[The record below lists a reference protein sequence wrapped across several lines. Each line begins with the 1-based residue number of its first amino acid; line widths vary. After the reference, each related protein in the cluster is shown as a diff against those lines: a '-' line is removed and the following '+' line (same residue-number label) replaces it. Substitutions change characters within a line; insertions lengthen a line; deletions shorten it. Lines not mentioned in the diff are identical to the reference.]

1 VTTGPTGETP
11 ADGQPDPGRTPARR
25 WRGAGIVIARP
36 FGIPVYVSPSWFVL
50 AALLVVLYGN
60 SLESGVATGAQRYLV
75 AGVFVVLLYLSVLV
89 HELSHCVVARAFRLQ
104 VDRVVLYPL
113 GGFSEISTEPA
124 TPGPYFLVAA
134 AGPALSIGL
143 AGLGFLLARIVSP
156 GLARELIDQL
166 YVANLIVGLFNL
178 LPGLPLDGGRM
189 LRAAIW
195 KITRNPDTSTIVAAW
210 GGRVIAIA
218 IAAYAIFGSAA
229 GQGSVLSYSR
239 LWLLF
244 ISAFLWMQS
253 SQVIA
258 GARLRARLPALTART
273 LARRAIPVPAELPLS
288 EAIRRADEASA
299 RAMVIVDHEQS
310 PTAIVSETAVSAT
323 PEQRRPWVQAGSVA
337 RALDPGL
344 ILPADLSG
352 LDLIA
357 AIRRTPASEYLLI
370 EPNGKIFG
378 VLATADLDVAF
389 ART

>member
-1 VTTGPTGETP
+1 MLLGNV
-11 ADGQPDPGRTPARR
+11 
-25 WRGAGIVIARP
+25 
-36 FGIPVYVSPSWFVL
+36 
-50 AALLVVLYGN
+50 LVVLYAN
-60 SLESGVATGAQRYLV
+60 SLERGVATGAQRYLV

-124 TPGPYFLVAA
+124 TPGPYFTVAA
-134 AGPALSIGL
+134 AGPAVSIGL
-143 AGLGFLLARIVSP
+143 AGLGFLL
-156 GLARELIDQL
+156 
-166 YVANLIVGLFNL
+166 ANLIVGLFNL

-195 KITRNPDTSTIVAAW
+195 KITRKPDTSTIVAAW

-218 IAAYAIFGSAA
+218 IAAYAIFGPAS

-273 LARRAIPVPAELPLS
+273 LARRAIPVPADLPLS

-378 VLATADLDVAF
+378 VLATADLDIAF